1 MPTKSRMV
9 AILTGPD
16 TYLDHV
22 GVLSQIL
29 QIPLIVTEEETFLSA
44 KEFYPGLDIHYM
56 EMADLSLHFLAENF
70 EVIFQSGKFWN
81 VELKALI
88 ELLYRK
94 KLRFVFCP
102 HGNSD
107 KGFSLAN
114 HTPQDL
120 SLVYGEHMLSLLKN
134 TGALDHISQIC
145 ATGNYRLPF
154 YSNHKEFYDCL
165 AKKRLGNK
173 LNLSQK
179 TILYAPTWQDG
190 ENPSSFFSS
199 CEKII
204 SALEGD
210 YNLIIKIHPF
220 LEQFHPAETFAV
232 LSQFENRQGTIFLT
246 KFPAIYP
253 VLALSDIYIGD
264 FSSIGYDFL
273 AFDKPLFFL
282 GDVTKKNTP
291 GYFLHQCGIQ
301 IPPIE
306 NVDLKAFLQQHMSEC
321 ENVYRAKR
329 KEIYEYAFGEEKNF
343 EVLREEIFSYLES
356 DVAVKPK
363 GSLSFTKKIN

>member
-1 MPTKSRMV
+1 MPLESRKV

-16 TYLDHV
+16 TYLDHL

-29 QIPLIVTEEETFLSA
+29 QIPLIVTEEETYLAA
-44 KEFYPGLDIHYM
+44 KEFYPGIDIHYRDI
-56 EMADLSLHFLAENF
+56 ADLSLHFLAENF

-81 VELKALI
+81 VELKGVI
-88 ELLYRK
+88 QLLYRK
-94 KLRFVFCP
+94 TLRFVFCP

-107 KGFSLAN
+107 KGFSLTN

-134 TGALDHISQIC
+134 TGALEHISQTCI
-145 ATGNYRLPF
+145 TGNYRLPF
-154 YSNHKEFYDCL
+154 YNAHKEFYDCL
-165 AKKRLGNK
+165 AKKQLGEK
-173 LNLSQK
+173 LNPSVK

-190 ENPSSFFSS
+190 ENPTSFFSS

-204 SALEGD
+204 SQLEGE
-210 YNLIIKIHPF
+210 YNLIIKLHPF
-220 LEQFHPAETFAV
+220 LEKFHPAETLEV
-232 LSQFENRQGTIFLT
+232 LSRFEDKPGTIFLT

-253 VLALSDIYIGD
+253 ILALSDIYMGD

-282 GDVTKKNTP
+282 ADSSKKNTP

-301 IPPIE
+301 IPEID
-306 NVDLKAFLQQHMSEC
+306 NLDLKAFLQSHLSAC
-321 ENVYRAKR
+321 ENEYRVKR
-329 KEIYEYAFGEEKNF
+329 KEIYEYAFGKGKDF
-343 EVLREEIFSYLES
+343 RALREEIFSCLNSEE
-356 DVAVKPK
+356 KPK
-363 GSLSFTKKIN
+363 GSLGFSKTIN